1 MAKPFKFRYVNE
13 LVGTFVLL
21 VLALLVAGIMIAGRA
36 QGWFE
41 QRHILYVKFPPAGA
55 EGIQKGAEVR
65 ILGTLVGSVED
76 IMVSDNGSMEGRLV
90 VKGRFIRF
98 VRKDSEAVL
107 KKKFQIAGDAYIEIT
122 RGHSAEPMPD
132 GAYMPCRKDTEL
144 TELAM
149 DLVDKLR
156 EETLPLLEQIKLA
169 VEEYTGLAAD
179 MRAPTGHV
187 QQILA
192 HIDAVMAGVERGE
205 GAAGK
210 LLRDPQTAEEINQ
223 VVLTA
228 NSIVEQIQR
237 ILVDVK
243 QITVQLPETTRKTEA
258 VLDDIKQVT
267 GTLPETAEQTRAML
281 YESQKLIEGIQR
293 HWLLR
298 KYIEQTPDMP
308 RISPAEVTGSGG
320 LP

>member
-1 MAKPFKFRYVNE
+1 
-13 LVGTFVLL
+13 
-21 VLALLVAGIMIAGRA
+21 
-36 QGWFE
+36 
-41 QRHILYVKFPPAGA
+41 
-55 EGIQKGAEVR
+55 
-65 ILGTLVGSVED
+65 
-76 IMVSDNGSMEGRLV
+76 
-90 VKGRFIRF
+90 
-98 VRKDSEAVL
+98 
-107 KKKFQIAGDAYIEIT
+107 
-122 RGHSAEPMPD
+122 
-132 GAYMPCRKDTEL
+132 
-144 TELAM
+144 
-149 DLVDKLR
+149 
-156 EETLPLLEQIKLA
+156 
-169 VEEYTGLAAD
+169 
-179 MRAPTGHV
+179 V